1 MNKKLEKAG
10 YLFLFLMVD
19 LEHNAKDRIDAYVK
33 IDQAY
38 RKFAKLLL
46 EMSMVEAYQC
56 PCSWLAAEQTVQRMV
71 DLCRTQMEDYGLR
84 MPESCRPGDL
94 RKKGSHADVL
104 HYTHEALCGLLGII
118 EVLKSLEVMDF
129 VTTYGDEE

>member
-1 MNKKLEKAG
+1 MNKKLENAG
-10 YLFLFLMVD
+10 YRFLFLLVD
-19 LEHNAKDRIDAYVK
+19 LEHNANGRINAYVK

-46 EMSMVEAYQC
+46 EMSMVEANQC

-71 DLCRTQMEDYGLR
+71 DLCRAQMEDYGWTL
-84 MPESCRPGDL
+84 PESFTPGGL
-94 RKKGSHADVL
+94 RKKGSHEDVL

-118 EVLKSLEVMDF
+118 EVLKSLEVIDL